1 VKPLLSVSL
10 HSGNIYYS
18 VSSRGEMA
26 VVDGT
31 SLSLYSAA
39 H

>member
-10 HSGNIYYS
+10 HGVNIYYS

-31 SLSLYSAA
+31 SLSLYSVT